1 MSHNNHSSTITFEL
15 NSEILAAK
23 PSLRNEIE
31 EWLQVDNGPIYEW
44 KDVWTSSV
52 DPTKEFQSKYDALQS
67 VKSSIN
73 VAVIKNVSSYHGKD
87 WYFYYAN
94 EYFVITD
101 SNVDLTL
108 TPFIVFRTSNEH
120 LAVEFKIK
128 FL

>member
-1 MSHNNHSSTITFEL
+1 MSHNNLSSAITFEIDSKTL
-15 NSEILAAK
+15 TER

-44 KDVWTSSV
+44 KDVWTTASV
-52 DPTKEFQSKYDALQS
+52 PTKEFKSKHDALQS

-73 VAVIKNVSSYHGKD
+73 VAILKNVSSYHGKD
-87 WYFYYAN
+87 WIFYYSN

-101 SNVDLTL
+101 SCVDLTL
-108 TPFIVFRTSNEH
+108 TPYITFSTSNEN